1 MPTYPPKHEQ
11 VTNYTEQPVV
21 IVSKENTCQIWAGA
35 KTLYSGIWGSGPGCG
50 CSNVTNISGYNY
62 LSGESD
68 VSPISHSGWGLI
80 RVPELAEVHAAIIVP
95 KSPCIQAAP
104 DYCGGNQSGYAKSGI
119 GGISGNV
126 MLVHYCDTCYA
137 SGAWLADG
145 ICWRSGTSFVSGIVD
160 VFAFGSKY

>member
-1 MPTYPPKHEQ
+1 MPDWPPKQDQ

-35 KTLYSGIWGSGPGCG
+35 KTLYSGTNTSGGIPADLMQ
-50 CSNVTNISGYNY
+50 ISGYNFW
-62 LSGESD
+62 SGETD
-68 VSPISHSGWGLI
+68 IEPINVSGWGHI

-95 KSPCIQAAP
+95 KCPCIQGAVNYVA
-104 DYCGGNQSGYAKSGI
+104 GQQSGYAKSGI

-126 MLVHYCDTCYA
+126 MLVQYCDTCQI
-137 SGAWLADG
+137 SGLDITDS